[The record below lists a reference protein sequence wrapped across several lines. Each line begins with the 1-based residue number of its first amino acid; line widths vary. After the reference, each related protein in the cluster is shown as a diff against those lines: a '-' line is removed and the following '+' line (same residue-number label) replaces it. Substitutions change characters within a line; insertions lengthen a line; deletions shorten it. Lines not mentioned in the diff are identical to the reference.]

1 MTIKN
6 TGSVLL
12 TGLLFI
18 SPIFISSLL
27 ISTAA
32 SASDKP
38 KLKMTL
44 SDKLSEDQKTYHKT
58 ENEQLEKAR
67 KAAAET
73 AKRELDV
80 LSHQQNGEWEQ
91 EQRDKA
97 QAQFNERKSR
107 EQKYLQEAQ
116 QAAKKERKIIKKMS
130 PETKD

>member
-1 MTIKN
+1 M
-6 TGSVLL
+6 
-12 TGLLFI
+12 